1 MDFLRSDLIMEKLFT
16 KIDIGLPKPL
26 RLIHFSDTHLTR
38 ADNRDH
44 ERKIKLAVEPR
55 CAREITLV

>member
-1 MDFLRSDLIMEKLFT
+1 MENLFT

-26 RLIHFSDTHLTR
+26 RPIHFSDTHLTGG
-38 ADNRDH
+38 DNPDD

-55 CAREITLV
+55 CARENTFV